1 MLTPALR
8 RFRSFVLMGGLLA
21 ALTGCASKNPMDYL
35 PETATYIAVNM
46 DKLRSSEGGKRL
58 MTAAEKTGQKSVAS
72 DKLKTAYV
80 AVDTT
85 ARPPIAYAVLL
96 GSGGFAKAAEADLKS
111 QGATEAKMA
120 GQTVLTSGPMTF
132 LPMGDDG
139 MLAFGNQAALEKMV
153 ATSKKKSPSALQ
165 SPVFKQVLS
174 KHTSHGI
181 TVVADTGPIMSMAG
195 GQLDG
200 LAMMNPKGA
209 EALKEVKSI
218 SLVLDW
224 DAQPQAEAVLIL
236 PAEDKRADLAAL
248 VNTMLTFA
256 TTGAANSPQ
265 MKGFAGMLKGLAAQ
279 PNSEGVAL
287 AITIPKETADQWLA
301 VAESGALAKMAGGAG
316 R

>member
-1 MLTPALR
+1 MFTPALR
-8 RFRSFVLMGGLLA
+8 RFCSYLLMGGLLA
-21 ALTGCASKNPMDYL
+21 TLTGCASKNPIDYL
-35 PETATYIAVNM
+35 PETATYIAVNL

-58 MTAAEKTGQKSVAS
+58 LTAAEKNQPKPAS
-72 DKLKTAYV
+72 ADKLRTLYV
-80 AVDTT
+80 AMDTT
-85 ARPPIAYAVLL
+85 ARPPVGYVVAL
-96 GSGGFAKAAEADLKS
+96 GSAGFAKAAEADLKS
-111 QGATEAKMA
+111 NGATEAKMA
-120 GQTVLTSGPMTF
+120 GQTVLTSGTMTF
-132 LPMGDDG
+132 LPIGDDG
-139 MLAFGNQAALEKMV
+139 LLAFSNQAALEKMI

-174 KHTSHGI
+174 KQSSHGI
-181 TVVADTGPIMSMAG
+181 TIVADTAPIMGMAG

-287 AITIPKETADQWLA
+287 ALTVPKETADQWLA
-301 VAESGALAKMAGGAG
+301 YAESGALANMAAG
-316 R
+316 RR